1 MILYNMASMYSFI
14 TKSYSV
20 SQLWNNHSKII
31 VDTNIIP
38 YHTRIRGGCSSEV
51 LQLLVHPS
59 AASIWSCEIA
69 YFLLIELNGCHA
81 AGVDTLVT
89 CGSRGC
95 LIDIGQSP
103 PDLHF
108 NPAIDGRKQQN
119 YLITKF
125 IFQFIKVFGLLSIPV
140 LFSFLRLF
148 VLIFYFLLIC
158 FRK

>member
-1 MILYNMASMYSFI
+1 M
-14 TKSYSV
+14 
-20 SQLWNNHSKII
+20 
-31 VDTNIIP
+31 
-38 YHTRIRGGCSSEV
+38 
-51 LQLLVHPS
+51 LVHPS

-69 YFLLIELNGCHA
+69 YFLLIELNGCHI

-125 IFQFIKVFGLLSIPV
+125 IFQFIKVFGLLSLSGFEHPSTLQFSSPV
-140 LFSFLRLF
+140 CSH
-148 VLIFYFLLIC
+148 FLLSTNLFPEINKLSPT
-158 FRK
+158 R

>member
-1 MILYNMASMYSFI
+1 M
-14 TKSYSV
+14 V
-20 SQLWNNHSKII
+20 SGHHIRLIQVSNFL
-31 VDTNIIP
+31 DLNIYAKTP
-38 YHTRIRGGCSSEV
+38 WGPRVTRIRGGCSSEV

-69 YFLLIELNGCHA
+69 YFLLIELIGCHA

-125 IFQFIKVFGLLSIPV
+125 IFQEEVELELES
-140 LFSFLRLF
+140 S
-148 VLIFYFLLIC
+148 
-158 FRK
+158 